1 MPILRKAEEKLGLL
15 TVGIQLS
22 EDSLFYIQLEAIPVW
37 SLDPPAR
44 AKGQRGKAGQGSL
57 QENGHSTGRQ
67 STL

>member
-15 TVGIQLS
+15 TVGIKFT
-22 EDSLFYIQLEAIPVW
+22 EDSLFYIQLVAIPVW

-44 AKGQRGKAGQGSL
+44 AKGQRGKAGQGSS
-57 QENGHSTGRQ
+57 QEKGHRTGRQ